1 MLSVCKGNVH
11 MRSLQVLSLSFSLI
25 VSTLLPFY
33 LCNFRA
39 VMVFLEREVHRETLE
54 NQ

>member
-1 MLSVCKGNVH
+1 MW
-11 MRSLQVLSLSFSLI
+11 SLQVLSLSFSLI
-25 VSTLLPFY
+25 VSILFLFDHCT
-33 LCNFRA
+33 FRA